1 MTGNMR
7 CLFIVVLAITSN
19 AYGYGQ
25 TENIENCARLLPE
38 GHQYNVSIQVSVD
51 KISQPSVVTG
61 DFSVDSDGSKQYE
74 KQIQP
79 FVECVSPLIKVEVEP
94 ISEEQKLEDLKP
106 LFQGIVY

>member
-7 CLFIVVLAITSN
+7 CLFIVVLGITSN

-25 TENIENCARLLPE
+25 TENIENCAKLLPE
-38 GHQYNVSIQVSVD
+38 GHQYEVLIQVSVD
-51 KISQPSVVTG
+51 KTSQTSVVTG
-61 DFSVDSDGSKQYE
+61 DFSVNGDIDSQYE

-79 FVECVSPLIKVEVEP
+79 FVECVGPLIKVEVEP
-94 ISEEQKLEDLKP
+94 VSEEDKLESLKP